1 MDERGQQEKQLTGL
15 NSSASVSDLSEAL
28 SDMSLST
35 SPGSGDMIAAQDL
48 SNLSLN
54 ATCEREQKSMATG
67 EEVTTPTAAPRKR
80 LVVRQMSSNP
90 YLASAEMSPSD
101 DHPLIAGSHSY
112 AAGEGRLY
120 HSIEAYSR
128 DPADLYNR
136 SNSYPLTS
144 DCVEETDEEDVEDE
158 EDEDEEDESQVGEN
172 RQTVFQYEGIN
183 NSGMRSRDACQESK
197 GLASPCPADP
207 QYCAPNSGSNQLNV
221 AQISQSHNRFAK
233 PLTPRVSPT
242 RPSSSSGL
250 VEYENDNTLPN
261 GHNRKQEE
269 GCIRSQSY
277 QSSSGNSQPQTFC
290 QQNYYGHTHHRYHH
304 SNHHPSHQSALNQQ
318 IHHHHHHQNHTKNQ
332 ELACNSVKNNKN
344 GQKNSFQNVSS
355 VHDASAVTNSHSDTK
370 QHQSRTMEVN
380 AWGHFY
386 RQQENHYKYR
396 RSHYSSDS
404 EDEMAPNSSSKTQY
418 SKQARPH
425 FYQHFRN
432 ATQCR
437 RSQQSPPHQRENA
450 DNKPAQIGQMAG
462 DKAGRLHSGI
472 KPIEFRNRFQTM
484 QRWFS
489 ECNDSQKNLV
499 LKGLLSICELPQLHL
514 LSVLMSKELHHGC
527 PSNCEDLITWLP
539 ADLATKVMSYLDP
552 VSLCHASQ
560 VCKVWHQLADDQT
573 LWRRFCCQTKWRL
586 SRAAEH
592 KQVISH
598 MCQEGSIQW
607 KNVFAERFR
616 LRNNWLKG
624 RCTVRTFEGHL
635 QGISCVQFDDSRI
648 VSGSSDKTIKVWNM
662 RTNAPWSVQTL
673 MGHHGTVRCLHL
685 EGNRLV
691 SGSCDT
697 TIKVWDLSAQESW
710 SSIACKVTMTGHTDT
725 VRCLQADDDKVISGS
740 YDKLLKIWDLKSG
753 ELRRTLKGHQASVL
767 CVHFSETKIVSGS
780 ADKTIKLW
788 NYEGSCMMTLCG
800 HQDAVTCL
808 MFDSTR
814 VVSGSLDHN
823 LKFWDIHS
831 GQCLNTIDWKKAEGH
846 TDVVRCLQADSWR
859 VVSAADDKTI
869 KVWNLET
876 GERLVTLRNH
886 TDGVT
891 CLQFN
896 DFIIVSG
903 SYDKSVKLWDFSSC

>member
-1 MDERGQQEKQLTGL
+1 MDGRQQEDKQLARL

-35 SPGSGDMIAAQDL
+35 SPGSGDVTAQEIKTMPVSVNPARDRD
-48 SNLSLN
+48 SK
-54 ATCEREQKSMATG
+54 AMD
-67 EEVTTPTAAPRKR
+67 EEVNAPLAAPRKR

-112 AAGEGRLY
+112 ASGESRLY
-120 HSIEAYSR
+120 YSIEAYAGR
-128 DPADLYNR
+128 QAADIYNR

-144 DCVEETDEEDVEDE
+144 DCVEETDEDEEEEEDDDDE
-158 EDEDEEDESQVGEN
+158 EDEQEESQISNSSHTGLKNEKPSSNRSFESTRMCEESNLTALNSSSVGNPKYCASKSERNESNMCQTSLSRFTKSVTPELSPTQVQFSSSVGE
-172 RQTVFQYEGIN
+172 
-183 NSGMRSRDACQESK
+183 
-197 GLASPCPADP
+197 
-207 QYCAPNSGSNQLNV
+207 
-221 AQISQSHNRFAK
+221 H
-233 PLTPRVSPT
+233 
-242 RPSSSSGL
+242 
-250 VEYENDNTLPN
+250 ENDNAFPERHGL
-261 GHNRKQEE
+261 KQETRSS
-269 GCIRSQSY
+269 RSQSY
-277 QSSSGNSQPQTFC
+277 QDPSSNNHHYYHRHHC
-290 QQNYYGHTHHRYHH
+290 QQHHYGHSHQRRHSSHH
-304 SNHHPSHQSALNQQ
+304 SSHNQQ
-318 IHHHHHHQNHTKNQ
+318 THQTYAKNQ
-332 ELACNSVKNNKN
+332 ETGNGPSRHNNKN
-344 GQKNSFQNVSS
+344 DSFGSS
-355 VHDASAVTNSHSDTK
+355 HGSSATSQFRPTK
-370 QHQSRTMEVN
+370 QQSRIMEVS

-386 RQQENHYKYR
+386 QQQENHYKYR

-404 EDEMAPNSSSKTQY
+404 EDETLPHIHSHTYSSGKAHH
-418 SKQARPH
+418 SKQPRPQFNQQVKNGSH
-425 FYQHFRN
+425 YKGRQHSPSYQRDN
-432 ATQCR
+432 ANKPSQNA
-437 RSQQSPPHQRENA
+437 QQSSTL
-450 DNKPAQIGQMAG
+450 
-462 DKAGRLHSGI
+462 DKGGRSHSGV

-484 QRWFS
+484 KNWFS
-489 ECNDSQKNLV
+489 ECSDSQKNLV

-527 PSNCEDLITWLP
+527 PSNCEDIITWLP
-539 ADLATKVMSYLDP
+539 SDLATKVMSYLDP
-552 VSLCHASQ
+552 VSLCQASQ

-710 SSIACKVTMTGHTDT
+710 SSIACKVTMTGHSDT

-740 YDKLLKIWDLKSG
+740 YDKTLKIWDLKSG

-788 NYEGSCMMTLCG
+788 NYDGQCMMTLCG

-814 VVSGSLDHN
+814 IVSGSLDHN